1 MHTLLLTP
9 PTSPLNATL
18 SVPGSKSY
26 TNRALLMAAQADG
39 TSRLSSASISSDSVA
54 MILALSK
61 LGVVVH
67 QRASALGSELIVA
80 GRAGKFIPYHG
91 LIDVGPA
98 GTTMRFLAALC
109 AGIPGCDITLSG
121 TPHMHTRPIKELV
134 DALKCLG
141 ADIEYHG
148 DTGCPPLRI
157 RCPAPLGA
165 GTVIM
170 DGSVSSQFISA
181 LLLTAPLNRSAD
193 LTIELSS
200 PQISK
205 SYIDMT
211 LQGMRDFGVSI
222 TNDQYRSYKYQ
233 STERF
238 VAREYQV
245 EGDAS
250 GASYLWG
257 LAAISGGTVSVCN
270 INPDSAQGDIKFPE
284 LLARMG
290 CRVTRGE
297 RSITVTGPT
306 KLQAIEADMSAMP
319 DTAQTLAVIAAC
331 AEGTTTIT
339 GLSTLRVKETDRI
352 AALHTEL
359 SKLGIKSEAGA
370 DYLVVHGGIPG
381 AARIA
386 TYEDHRMAM
395 SFAMLSAKIPG
406 IEIEEPQVVD
416 KSFPEF
422 WETLRLTGI
431 EIKSA

>member
-1 MHTLLLTP
+1 
-9 PTSPLNATL
+9 
-18 SVPGSKSY
+18 
-26 TNRALLMAAQADG
+26 
-39 TSRLSSASISSDSVA
+39 
-54 MILALSK
+54 
-61 LGVVVH
+61 
-67 QRASALGSELIVA
+67 
-80 GRAGKFIPYHG
+80 
-91 LIDVGPA
+91 
-98 GTTMRFLAALC
+98 
-109 AGIPGCDITLSG
+109 
-121 TPHMHTRPIKELV
+121 
-134 DALKCLG
+134 
-141 ADIEYHG
+141 
-148 DTGCPPLRI
+148 
-157 RCPAPLGA
+157 
-165 GTVIM
+165 
-170 DGSVSSQFISA
+170 
-181 LLLTAPLNRSAD
+181 
-193 LTIELSS
+193 
-200 PQISK
+200 
-205 SYIDMT
+205 MT

-233 STERF
+233 SAERF

-370 DYLVVHGGIPG
+370 DYLVVHGGKPG
-381 AARIA
+381 TASIA
-386 TYEDHRMAM
+386 TYDDHRMAM
-395 SFAMLSAKIPG
+395 SFAMLSAKIRG

-431 EIKSA
+431 QVKSA